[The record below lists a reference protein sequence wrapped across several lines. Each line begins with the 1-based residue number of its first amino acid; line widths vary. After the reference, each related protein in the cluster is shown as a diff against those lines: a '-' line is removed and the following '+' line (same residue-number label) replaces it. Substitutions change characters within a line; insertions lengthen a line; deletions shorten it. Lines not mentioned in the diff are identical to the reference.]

1 MLKILF
7 FIDGLGAGGKER
19 RLNELLKKLLSVP
32 GIDFELV
39 LMSREIHYKS
49 ILESNI
55 PIHFLIRNSKKD
67 LSVFRKFYQIC
78 KNYRPDI
85 IHCWNSMAAIY
96 SVPAAKLLGIKL
108 INGMVVDTPVKQN
121 IANKS
126 WLRARL
132 TFPFSNMVVGNSHA
146 GLKAYKAPVNKSICI
161 YNGMDFT
168 RFEKLKD
175 PHFVRKEIFGEA
187 STGLFIAGMVA
198 AFENRKDYGTLIKA
212 AVTLA
217 GQHNSIRFILVG
229 DGANFIEIKNS
240 VPAHLSGKIIFL
252 GRRSDV
258 ESIGNIF
265 NVGILLTDTRLH
277 GEGISNSIIEY
288 MALSKPVIATR
299 GGGTSE
305 VVIDGVNGFLIDPHN
320 NKQLSE
326 KIEILFTQKER
337 GNEMGK
343 AGRKMALEKFDST
356 VMSNQYIEL
365 YNTLTK
371 ERKKQ

>member
-1 MLKILF
+1 MKILF

-19 RLNELLKKLLSVP
+19 RLNELLKKLSSVP

-39 LMSREIHYKS
+39 LMSREIHYKN

-55 PIHFLIRNSKKD
+55 PIHFLIRSSKKD

-121 IANKS
+121 ISNKS
-126 WLRARL
+126 WLRAKL
-132 TFPFSNMVVGNSHA
+132 TFPFSNMVIGNSRA
-146 GLKAYKAPVNKSICI
+146 GLEAYKAPVNKSICI

-168 RFEKLKD
+168 RFQKLKD

-187 STGLFIAGMVA
+187 STDLFIVGMVA
-198 AFENRKDYGTLIKA
+198 AFEDRKDYATLIKA
-212 AVTLA
+212 AVTLVE
-217 GQHNSIRFILVG
+217 HNNNSMRFILVG

-240 VPAHLSGKIIFL
+240 VPAHLLDKIIFL

-258 ESIGNIF
+258 ESIDNIF
-265 NVGILLTDTRLH
+265 DVGLLLTDTRFH

-288 MALSKPVIATR
+288 MALGKPVIATR
-299 GGGTSE
+299 GGGTTE
-305 VVIDGVNGFLIDPHN
+305 VVIDGVNGFLIEPHN
-320 NKQLSE
+320 EEQLIK
-326 KIEILFTQKER
+326 KIETLFTKKER
-337 GNEMGK
+337 GYEMGK
-343 AGRKMALEKFDST
+343 IGQQMALEKFDST
-356 VMSNQYIEL
+356 VMSNHYIGSYIKL
-365 YNTLTK
+365 IK
-371 ERKKQ
+371 EKMQ